1 LLINLQGSLANPN
14 VALNAAK
21 RGDLASIPP
30 GPTGRIDARATMDAQ
45 ASGVAATCVTVGHV
59 VGPGDP
65 VARTYQE
72 LQHWHECLDGHST
85 NFALIR
91 SVKDIE
97 QSAAEGRAGVIFGFQ
112 NTEMLAN
119 DSSAVSA
126 FAQLGVRVM
135 QLTYNTPNAV
145 GFGCLSP
152 EDLGLTVF
160 GKQALEAMNESGVLV
175 DLSHAGPL
183 TLRTAIDVSSKPI
196 AVSHTACRDLVNNP
210 RNVYDADL
218 RLLAQRGGV
227 VGIFAMPFLR
237 ESGQTSMEDYI
248 RQIEHALKV
257 VGADHVGIGTDGTIT
272 QVDDLPT
279 YLHYLGE
286 AIQNRR
292 AAGISAPG
300 EDEAVA
306 LFLPDMT
313 GPTQFEVLATH
324 LAQRGHAA
332 STIDKLLGLNWQ
344 RLANDV
350 WLVGSATDAAHHPSP
365 QARMETL

>member
-1 LLINLQGSLANPN
+1 
-14 VALNAAK
+14 
-21 RGDLASIPP
+21 
-30 GPTGRIDARATMDAQ
+30 
-45 ASGVAATCVTVGHV
+45 VTVGHV
-59 VGPGDP
+59 MGPGDP
-65 VARTYQE
+65 VARTHQE
-72 LQHWHECLDGHST
+72 LQHWHDFLNAQSS
-85 NFALIR
+85 NFSLIR
-91 SVKDIE
+91 SVTDIE

-126 FAQLGVRVM
+126 FAELGVRVM

-145 GFGCLSP
+145 GFGCLSQ
-152 EDLGLTVF
+152 EDLGLTAF
-160 GKQALEAMNESGVLV
+160 GKQAVEAMNESGVLV

-196 AVSHTACRDLVNNP
+196 AVSHTACRSLVNNP
-210 RNVYDADL
+210 RNVFDADL

-237 ESGQTSMEDYI
+237 ESGQPTMEDYV
-248 RQIEHALKV
+248 RHIEHALNV

-272 QVDDLPT
+272 QVDDLAT

-286 AIQNRR
+286 NNRARR
-292 AAGISAPG
+292 AAGISTPG
-300 EDEAVA
+300 EDDAVA

-313 GPTQFEVLATH
+313 GPSQFEVLTTR

-350 WLVGSATDAAHHPSP
+350 WL
-365 QARMETL
+365 QE